1 MLGTNDVFQG
11 RTLDAILAAYTRIVE
26 LSRASNPSM
35 KIIVRFF
42 FFFFFLVFLFPSP
55 PLFISARRMAR
66 FYIYIYYI
74 YYVSTNQIG

>member
-35 KIIVRFF
+35 KIIVRFSF

-55 PLFISARRMAR
+55 PLFISARKMAR
-66 FYIYIYYI
+66 FYICII
-74 YYVSTNQIG
+74 STMCQLTK